1 MSLSYLAKCLCSKI
15 TVLRTEWSE
24 LLCKTQLFETV
35 AEKYSSS
42 DVSTILLTDEKMF
55 TVVTPKKRIANCMQI
70 QQPRRKTMP
79 QNLYTHDQR
88 SNVSQRVT
96 SGRENTSLILVDH
109 GVNVIE
115 GCYLNVMLL

>member
-1 MSLSYLAKCLCSKI
+1 
-15 TVLRTEWSE
+15 
-24 LLCKTQLFETV
+24 
-35 AEKYSSS
+35 
-42 DVSTILLTDEKMF
+42 
-55 TVVTPKKRIANCMQI
+55 MQI